1 MDEMKYI
8 QARQAE
14 MSKLCHVATT
24 SDKKEVPSSIPSFSK
39 LKKELANR
47 LKEFQFFTDYK
58 NQILQFV
65 TQMCT
70 LPLKGKY
77 IFFYY

>member
-8 QARQAE
+8 QAREAE
-14 MSKLCHVATT
+14 MSKLCRVATT

-70 LPLKGKY
+70 LPLKGKD
-77 IFFYY
+77 IF